1 MVQKVV
7 AEGESLNIC
16 SEFYLIIV
24 FMGWP
29 KGRKNVIE

>member
-1 MVQKVV
+1 MAPKVD
-7 AEGESLNIC
+7 AKGESLNIC